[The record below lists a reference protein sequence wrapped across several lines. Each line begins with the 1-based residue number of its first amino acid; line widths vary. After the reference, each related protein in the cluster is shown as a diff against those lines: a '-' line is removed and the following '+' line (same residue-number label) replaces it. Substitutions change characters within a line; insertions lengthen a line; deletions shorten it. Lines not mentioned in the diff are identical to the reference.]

1 MDVSNVVGLLAAL
14 LIGIVILVVIW
25 AIVVRRRTAEIEAG
39 EVLPESLSAVS
50 EAKFEADELPASL
63 VSEQIEEMVKQRLAS
78 YPDLADVKLDFA
90 TGPDESLVIWVND
103 QSYINIDRIPDDR
116 MRAAISEAVETFNR

>member
-1 MDVSNVVGLLAAL
+1 MDFSNVVGLLAAL
-14 LIGIVILVVIW
+14 LIGIVILLVIW

-39 EVLPESLSAVS
+39 EVPPESLSAVS
-50 EAKFEADELPASL
+50 EAKFEADELTASL
-63 VSEQIEEMVKQRLAS
+63 VSEQIEEMAKQRLAS

-103 QSYINIDRIPDDR
+103 QSYTDIDRIPDDR